1 MAEKRKFLICYD
13 IVDEKRLRKVH
24 NVFSTLAMSV
34 QYSVFEAELSNVQ
47 LEQLKE
53 KLQPYLKSDADKL
66 TIYRLFKAN
75 AKIDLAIA
83 ADDEV
88 LFF

>member
-13 IVDEKRLRKVH
+13 IVNPKRLRKTH
-24 NVFSTLAMSV
+24 KLLSSLAQSV
-34 QYSVFEAELSNVQ
+34 QYSVFEAELNNDQ

-53 KLQPYLKSDADKL
+53 QLRPCLDPEEDKL

-75 AKIDLAIA
+75 AKIDLAFA
-83 ADDEV
+83 TDDDL
-88 LFF
+88 LFI